1 MRVCSRVAMS
11 ATAEVYATATPSSL
25 LAASSTSRRTV
36 VDFPEPNVP
45 VTTVTGILALA
56 MATLL
61 L

>member
-1 MRVCSRVAMS
+1 MS
-11 ATAEVYATATPSSL
+11 ATAEVYATATSSSL